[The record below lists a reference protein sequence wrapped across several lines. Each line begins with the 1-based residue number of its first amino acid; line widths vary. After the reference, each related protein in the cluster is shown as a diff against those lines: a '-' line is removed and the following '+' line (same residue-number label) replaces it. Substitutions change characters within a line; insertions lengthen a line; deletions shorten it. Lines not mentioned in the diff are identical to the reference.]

1 MIKRKTDNGFF
12 IAVDG
17 PNGAGKTTIIQSL
30 VTHLSK
36 QGYDLYVTCEPTDS
50 DFGKYLRTFA
60 EQNSGISVACMVAA
74 DRYEHLKKE
83 IIPALSEGKIVITD
97 RYILS
102 SLILQVMDGVS
113 AEYVMS
119 VNSEIIAPDLQLA
132 VFADEDT
139 LQKRLSERSEL
150 TRFEKECQ
158 SSNELLFMK
167 KGLDILESEGINIL
181 SVNNVSAL
189 SGNVNKVAS
198 YVMDRWSQ

>member
-181 SVNNVSAL
+181 SVNNVSDL

>member
-30 VTHLSK
+30 ATHLSK

-50 DFGKYLRTFA
+50 DFGKYLRAFA

-97 RYILS
+97 RYILY

-113 AEYVMS
+113 AKYVMS
-119 VNSEIIAPDLQLA
+119 VNSEIIVPDLQLA

-139 LQKRLSERSEL
+139 LQKRLSGRSEL

-158 SSNELLFMK
+158 SGNELLFMK

-181 SVNNVSAL
+181 SINNASDL
-189 SGNVNKVAS
+189 IGNVDKVAS
-198 YVMDRWSQ
+198 YVMERWLQ

>member
-83 IIPALSEGKIVITD
+83 IIPALREGKIVITD

-113 AEYVMS
+113 AEYVMN
-119 VNSEIIAPDLQLA
+119 VNSEIIVPDLQLA

-139 LQKRLSERSEL
+139 LQKRLSGRSEL
-150 TRFEKECQ
+150 TRFEKGCQ
-158 SSNELLFMK
+158 SGNELLFMK
-167 KGLDILESEGINIL
+167 KGLNILESEGINIL
-181 SVNNVSAL
+181 SVNNASDL
-189 SGNVNKVAS
+189 IGNVNKVAS
-198 YVMDRWSQ
+198 YVMERWLQ